1 MKLHNAIQNYISD
14 QASFVSP
21 ATTEWYAK
29 RLKPLSPL
37 ANKQLNRIKPDE
49 LRRAWVELANRKVR
63 WSNHP
68 SGRSPAKGG
77 LSPYTLAGYI
87 RCWRA
92 FFQWCVERGYMER
105 NPASSLKMPP
115 LPDQPPKAL
124 SESDLQKLL
133 AAAKDNPRDYAIVC
147 VLADSGCR
155 VGGLVSLTLDAL
167 NLRRGRALVCEK
179 GRAGGKQRTIY
190 FKARTLQAIR
200 DYLGVRPASDF
211 DNVFLGKKKGPLTPS
226 GVHSLLERLAICAK
240 VKGRSNPHAFRHGFA
255 RGAVENGV
263 DLSQVSQL
271 LGHRD
276 VSVTVKFYARWADN
290 ELKRAHA
297 RASWLPD

>member
-1 MKLHNAIQNYISD
+1 MKLRNAIQNYISD

-92 FFQWCVERGYMER
+92 FFQWCVDRVFG
-105 NPASSLKMPP
+105 N
-115 LPDQPPKAL
+115 
-124 SESDLQKLL
+124 
-133 AAAKDNPRDYAIVC
+133 
-147 VLADSGCR
+147 DSH
-155 VGGLVSLTLDAL
+155 
-167 NLRRGRALVCEK
+167 
-179 GRAGGKQRTIY
+179 I
-190 FKARTLQAIR
+190 
-200 DYLGVRPASDF
+200 
-211 DNVFLGKKKGPLTPS
+211 
-226 GVHSLLERLAICAK
+226 
-240 VKGRSNPHAFRHGFA
+240 
-255 RGAVENGV
+255 AV
-263 DLSQVSQL
+263 
-271 LGHRD
+271 
-276 VSVTVKFYARWADN
+276 
-290 ELKRAHA
+290 
-297 RASWLPD
+297 